1 MTKIKLTKQTPT
13 HTLDWYVKWI
23 ASIVLVVGVIL
34 TSNNIYPLNLM
45 VHAVGMFGW
54 FVVAIIWNDRASRN
68 AARKKAGLKKG
79 DPRQVDH
86 KDNNP
91 RNNSKKNL
99 RKVAA
104 KTNLKKES
112 KRKKRG

>member
-1 MTKIKLTKQTPT
+1 MAFSTNGQRDYKKELAWEHKKKPGR
-13 HTLDWYVKWI
+13 VK
-23 ASIVLVVGVIL
+23 
-34 TSNNIYPLNLM
+34 
-45 VHAVGMFGW
+45 
-54 FVVAIIWNDRASRN
+54 DRASRN
-68 AARKKAGLKKG
+68 AARKLAGLKKG